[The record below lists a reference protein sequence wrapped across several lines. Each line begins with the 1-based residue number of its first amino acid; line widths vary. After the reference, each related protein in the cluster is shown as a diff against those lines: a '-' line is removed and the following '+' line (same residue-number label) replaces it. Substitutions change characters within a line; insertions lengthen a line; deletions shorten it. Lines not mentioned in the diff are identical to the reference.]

1 MRNAWDHNPAD
12 YRPSGTSNSQ
22 VADMVKRMM
31 ARHMR
36 HDHNM
41 TMAEI
46 QRELGISRKTLRMYL
61 GLEAR

>member
-1 MRNAWDHNPAD
+1 MKSSWDHDPVH
-12 YRPSGTSNSQ
+12 YRPTGTSNSQ

-36 HDHNM
+36 HDHKM

-46 QRELGISRKTLRMYL
+46 QKELGISRKTLKIYL
-61 GLEAR
+61 GLEA